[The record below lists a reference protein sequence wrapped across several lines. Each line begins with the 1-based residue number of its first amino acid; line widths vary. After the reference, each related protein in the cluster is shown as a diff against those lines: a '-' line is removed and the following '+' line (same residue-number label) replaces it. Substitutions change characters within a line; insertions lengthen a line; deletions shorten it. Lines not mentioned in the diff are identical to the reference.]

1 MSDGK
6 VDIYVDLSRFK
17 NNIKKAQK
25 VLDLLVLTD
34 TEPYVRY
41 DTGKTNDSA
50 YELSTIGSGKVIYD
64 AIDDEGNHYAYSAY
78 TNEENNVTTTWH
90 PQATPYWFEKSKQLY
105 KDKWIN
111 EVKKVVVG
119 NG

>member
-6 VDIYVDLSRFK
+6 VDIYVDLSRFR

-25 VLDLLVLTD
+25 VLDLLVLKD

-50 YELSTIGSGKVIYD
+50 YELSTIGSGKVIY
-64 AIDDEGNHYAYSAY
+64 GGKTKYGYYSKWPY
-78 TNEENNVTTTWH
+78 ILTKNTVNKSIH

-105 KDKWIN
+105 KEKWIN

>member
-6 VDIYVDLSRFK
+6 VDIYVDLSKFK
-17 NNIKKAQK
+17 KNIDKAQK
-25 VLDLLVLTD
+25 VLDLLVIKD

-50 YELSTIGSGKVIYD
+50 YELSAIGSGQVIY
-64 AIDDEGNHYAYSAY
+64 GGKTKYGYYSIY
-78 TNEENNVTTTWH
+78 PYTTTTNTVTRTKH

>member
-6 VDIYVDLSRFK
+6 VDIYVDLSRFSD
-17 NNIKKAQK
+17 NIKKAQK
-25 VLDLLVLTD
+25 VLDLLVLKD

-50 YELSTIGSGKVIYD
+50 YELSTIGSGKVIYGAKQRGEYY
-64 AIDDEGNHYAYSAY
+64 AIYPY
-78 TNEENNVTTTWH
+78 TNTTNTVNKSIH

-105 KDKWIN
+105 TEKWIN